1 MIRTVLLVHDLLH
14 FVPLI
19 SSSHITL
26 AAENL
31 FLRKQLAFYP
41 GTEGQAASPGRC
53 HPHDARRVGAGDRL
67 ATTPHRGPN
76 WDARAPPGDP
86 LTRRRCW
93 SALPCDVEPR
103 AETPH
108 KRLRNSPKLT

>member
-1 MIRTVLLVHDLLH
+1 MIRTVLLLVHDLLH

-41 GTEGQAASPGRC
+41 WNGR
-53 HPHDARRVGAGDRL
+53 PSRVAW
-67 ATTPHRGPN
+67 TM
-76 WDARAPPGDP
+76 PP
-86 LTRRRCW
+86 
-93 SALPCDVEPR
+93 A
-103 AETPH
+103 
-108 KRLRNSPKLT
+108 